1 MTKPAHRL
9 NDLGVAPSSFLA
21 DPDDRVG
28 DALVGPWPARQD
40 YMLRRSSSSMYYLFP
55 RSTTGA
61 DFVIGASELDTRA
74 LADRLSNSVKFDT
87 QLSFELIG
95 GTVKK
100 EIQIVGTPFRIEQFE
115 LTDQTFDQ
123 YRFARR
129 RKVSPGGMEVWI
141 FTVEYV
147 SLQKL
152 ICSRLRDL
160 DDLKWTGACP

>member
-1 MTKPAHRL
+1 M
-9 NDLGVAPSSFLA
+9 
-21 DPDDRVG
+21 
-28 DALVGPWPARQD
+28 
-40 YMLRRSSSSMYYLFP
+40 
-55 RSTTGA
+55 
-61 DFVIGASELDTRA
+61 
-74 LADRLSNSVKFDT
+74 
-87 QLSFELIG
+87 SFELIG

-115 LTDQTFDQ
+115 LTDQAFDQ
-123 YRFARR
+123 SRFARR

-141 FTVEYV
+141 STAEYV